1 MQIDSPD
8 ICTMVCADIGK
19 DWEAGPYV
27 GEGAATFPR
36 GRKGLAW
43 PRWEMLPSSR
53 AAQALWAAAHIAA
66 YITE

>member
-36 GRKGLAW
+36 GRKGLA
-43 PRWEMLPSSR
+43 
-53 AAQALWAAAHIAA
+53 
-66 YITE
+66 